1 MEHMSKKPKT
11 ISDQL
16 RHAILNAD
24 VSRYRICAD
33 LDFDQGAL
41 SKFMNGRAGL
51 GIETIDRIAEY
62 LGLEL
67 VERKANPSKRKR
79 R

>member
-1 MEHMSKKPKT
+1 MLKKAKT

-16 RHAILNAD
+16 RQAILDAD

-33 LDFDQGAL
+33 LEFDQGAL

-62 LGLEL
+62 LNLEL
-67 VERKANPSKRKR
+67 VERKPKPRKRKV
-79 R
+79 